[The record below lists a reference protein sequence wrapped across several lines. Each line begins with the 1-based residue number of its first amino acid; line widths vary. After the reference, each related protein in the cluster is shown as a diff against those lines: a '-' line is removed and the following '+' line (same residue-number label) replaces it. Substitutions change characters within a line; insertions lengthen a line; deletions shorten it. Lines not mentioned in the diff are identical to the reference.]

1 MIKKDYMKP
10 TMEMHE
16 LKHRSHVLVDSIQ
29 SVRTSGLK
37 FNDSDPDLE
46 YERSGD
52 NQELAW

>member
-10 TMEMHE
+10 TMKMYE